1 MVMADR
7 NGDSEISTRN
17 NGSHLGG
24 ASNGHMSDD
33 SASSSSDDEHEPGMR
48 VGAEYQAV
56 IPELVSDVGHRG
68 DGRPEALLVWAPT
81 CDIGDEKLDEYIK
94 VAKEKHG
101 YNTEQALG
109 MLFWHRHDIDK
120 SLSDLPNF
128 TPFPDEWT
136 VEDKV
141 LFEQAFSFHGKSFHR
156 IRQMLPDKSISCLV
170 KYYYSWKK
178 TRTRTSLMD
187 RQARKIAVGQKE
199 NSGSD
204 EGTDEERD
212 VVDSDFDPEHR
223 GDRDKH
229 TCSNCQTPSS
239 QIHSTPK
246 GSLCNACYSYWRC
259 DFISTYRRTGVMRTN
274 IGPMKNE
281 TARPD
286 RHNPLKSK
294 RKPPRGMY
302 LDKEDLIAVTNVSSQ
317 GGDVLLKHLDTELV
331 SLKKE
336 VQANKQILGQQKDK
350 FNLSVEEF
358 KLSDNGQRNNARWT
372 NDELLIAVQA
382 VRKYGRHYQ
391 AIADVVGNKTIPQVR
406 SFFVNYRRR
415 FNLDQVLEEY
425 EAEHGSSK
433 DYKTSDEE
441 MNGQGVPSPSPAAPT
456 PSTTGANSSNVPP
469 PLLRG
474 PTQPQQRPAQ
484 PPPPPPP
491 LQQPTRFLQPPRS
504 VPIQPPPLIRPST
517 APPIVAPLSRG
528 RPPIMGGGP
537 PPPQL
542 VGSQRETSPHTQ

>member
-1 MVMADR
+1 MPDVNGI
-7 NGDSEISTRN
+7 NGDE
-17 NGSHLGG
+17 
-24 ASNGHMSDD
+24 
-33 SASSSSDDEHEPGMR
+33 EEEPGMR
-48 VGAEYQAV
+48 VGEEYQACVPEV
-56 IPELVSDVGHRG
+56 INDVTPGHRG
-68 DGRPEALLVWAPT
+68 EGRPEALLVWAPT
-81 CDIGDEKLDEYIK
+81 GEIADEKLDEYIK

-109 MLFWHRHDIDK
+109 MLFWHRHDIEK

-187 RQARKIAVGQKE
+187 RQARKLAGGQKE

-204 EGTDEERD
+204 DPSDEEN

-246 GSLCNACYSYWRC
+246 GSLCNACYSYWR
-259 DFISTYRRTGVMRTN
+259 RTGVMRTN

-281 TARPD
+281 TPRPD
-286 RHNPLKSK
+286 RHNPVKSK

-331 SLKKE
+331 SLKKK
-336 VQANKQILGQQKDK
+336 VQLNKQILSQQKDK
-350 FNLSVEEF
+350 FDLGVDDLKSAE
-358 KLSDNGQRNNARWT
+358 NGQRNNARWT

-382 VRKYGRHYQ
+382 VRKYGRNYQ
-391 AIADVVGNKTIPQVR
+391 AIADVVGNKTVPQVR

-415 FNLDQVLEEY
+415 FNLDQVIEEY
-425 EAEHGSSK
+425 EAEHGVSK
-433 DYKTSDEE
+433 DSRNSDDEQV
-441 MNGQGVPSPSPAAPT
+441 NGQSNASPIPASQTPPIGV
-456 PSTTGANSSNVPP
+456 NSQSNVPP

-474 PTQPQQRPAQ
+474 PTTQPQPVQR
-484 PPPPPPP
+484 PPPP
-491 LQQPTRFLQPPRS
+491 LQQPTRFLQVPRS
-504 VPIQPPPLIRPST
+504 TPIQQPPPLIRPTT
-517 APPIVAPLSRG
+517 APSTVNTMSRG
-528 RPPIMGGGP
+528 RPPIMAP
-537 PPPQL
+537 LAIPPPQL
-542 VGSQRETSPHTQ
+542 VGSQRETPPHTSQ